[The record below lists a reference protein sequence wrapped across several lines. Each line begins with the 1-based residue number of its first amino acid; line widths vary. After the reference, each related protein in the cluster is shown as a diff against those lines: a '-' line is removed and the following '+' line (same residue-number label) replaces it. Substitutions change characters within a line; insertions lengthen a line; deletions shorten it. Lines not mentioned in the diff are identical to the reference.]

1 MTPLPSAAPLPP
13 GCPWS
18 GWAPPNVQW
27 CEENLCALVTA
38 PANTWS
44 NLAYIVVGLVM
55 WAAARRLGRSD
66 LRFYGPAAI
75 VVGVFSLAYH
85 ASYTFFFQFFDFVG
99 MFVFLDLVILVD
111 LGRLGR
117 LQPKS
122 QLRSWWL
129 MVAASSAL
137 VPPLF
142 FAGIPI
148 QLLVA
153 ATIAVWVP
161 LEFVLWRARGGSGR
175 LLWLALALS
184 ATAGLFSGA
193 DVTRVYCNP
202 HDHFFQGHAIWH
214 VLTAASFYALFRHHQ
229 QLPPAGSGLGKTFPT
244 REG

>member
-161 LEFVLWRARGGSGR
+161 LEFVLWRARGGLWAVVVARTGAFCDCRAVLRSRRDPR
-175 LLWLALALS
+175 LLQPPRPLLPGPRNLARADRGFVLRALPAS
-184 ATAGLFSGA
+184 SAATAG
-193 DVTRVYCNP
+193 RV
-202 HDHFFQGHAIWH
+202 QTG
-214 VLTAASFYALFRHHQ
+214 
-229 QLPPAGSGLGKTFPT
+229 
-244 REG
+244 